1 MTFKLRAICRGV
13 LLFIFCAVMP
23 NAAFALCEEL
33 STTQTGSEDKFFVKC
48 TNSFAKPA
56 YTVTEYYAGSERNS
70 FVAYRDGQRGF
81 MCAML
86 ASGHDCKSLPRGGV
100 EFHTFIMRPGLLGVI
115 EELEKAPEHFATKD
129 VSYSYPRRLRS
140 ALELGCF
147 LRVYDAKKVVIG
159 LDAGRLHAAGACLVA
174 FERYLA
180 DNKALLVN

>member
-1 MTFKLRAICRGV
+1 MTFKLRVIYRRV
-13 LLFIFCAVMP
+13 LLSIVCSAMP
-23 NAAFALCEEL
+23 TAALALCEEL

-81 MCAML
+81 MCAVL
-86 ASGHDCKSLPRGGV
+86 ASGHDCQSMPRGAV
-100 EFHTFIMRPGLLGVI
+100 EFHTFIMKPGLLGVI
-115 EELEKAPEHFATKD
+115 EDLKKAPEHFANKKA
-129 VSYSYPRRLRS
+129 SYSYPRRPRS

-147 LRVYDAKKVVIG
+147 LRVYDAKKVVFG
-159 LDAGRLHAAGACLVA
+159 LDADRLHAASACLVA

-180 DNKALLVN
+180 DNKALLLK